1 MCWREKVTLCI
12 TNIMSLDITT
22 PDGDLIKWLDKNSDT
37 YVNKSTL
44 IIGGSGSGKTTII
57 FELLNLINCQVD
69 NGIVI
74 VSANSRKNYVGRF
87 HDQCIWENITKEEL
101 NDICERQTNI
111 TECYNIANDPINLK
125 ALVGRLPNR
134 MVQVQLESVKRT
146 AAKMIREI
154 EMSAANDAD
163 KLLHITNIRELTIKR
178 EKDFC
183 RSVIRE
189 NAQELSRI
197 RLSPDE
203 RTTLKYLDLNN
214 NFLFLCDDISPLF
227 KTWMRYYKT
236 SEKNPL
242 ESFFY
247 DGRHAGVTFVAAIHD
262 DTIID
267 AKLRKNARNVIYGNP
282 QVLISSVEHKSSGY
296 GKQER
301 AFAERVAPHLYR
313 ETAGVKNHRKLCYI
327 REDPFPFRYTIA
339 KTYPIKRFISDALW
353 RLCDK
358 LPQRESKAKN
368 KYLSDQYEAQEIP
381 LLRR

>member
-1 MCWREKVTLCI
+1 LARNKNISRIIKKVYDTGRYEGE
-12 TNIMSLDITT
+12 MK
-22 PDGDLIKWLDKNSDT
+22 DGKRNGQGIFYYKGGNRYEGNWEDDNRNGQGIHYFKNYILRGGD
-37 YVNKSTL
+37 YENKFNQHMN
-44 IIGGSGSGKTTII
+44 TI
-57 FELLNLINCQVD
+57 VD
-69 NGIVI
+69 
-74 VSANSRKNYVGRF
+74 SANKYKSVG
-87 HDQCIWENITKEEL
+87 NITKEEL

-189 NAQELSRI
+189 NTQELSRM

-247 DGRHAGVTFVAAIHD
+247 DGRHAGVTFIAAIHD

-339 KTYPIKRFISDALW
+339 KTYPMKRFISDALW

-368 KYLSDQYEAQEIP
+368 KYLSDQYETQEIP